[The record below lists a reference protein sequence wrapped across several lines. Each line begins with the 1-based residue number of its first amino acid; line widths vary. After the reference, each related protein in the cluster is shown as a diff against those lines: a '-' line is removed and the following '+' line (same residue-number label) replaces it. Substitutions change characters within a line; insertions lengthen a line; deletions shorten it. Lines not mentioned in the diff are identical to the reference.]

1 MTDRSYFICLECA
14 TLWFQNLSLSSHF
27 SEPPDIRNWFA
38 SYVYESN
45 THHGFQDFGASGG
58 IFTEGEKKAKLDDIR
73 EVDKVNDGLHAGK
86 MESLDGI
93 VKCNESDELE
103 HSRHADVSG
112 LSDSH
117 SLLLSSVSEPPDIR
131 NWFSSY
137 LYETPM
143 LDTTDD
149 FTYSDYKED
158 KESKACNAELACHS
172 RISEVVKSID
182 LVKGSKQTYQTDSTD
197 DQKLERNQIHH
208 VPNELASQRISQ
220 HVLPEQKAQA
230 CCHPSVE
237 EYINKNIDGK
247 ENNVKSDT
255 AFMCRTTQKHT
266 VVHVENY
273 TGGQEGK
280 YLPLIQTKN
289 NSENSLS
296 NEGDFGKENLET
308 ALPENGFVCT
318 RNSGEPADIESFT
331 NPRRVQFQPLR
342 KGGKHWPNRV
352 ENTNTRR
359 NVLSE
364 TTNFPLTNALEITG
378 KWRCPQRNKSNRG
391 PPLKQVRL
399 EQWVRRV

>member
-1 MTDRSYFICLECA
+1 MPNYPKLELHATDSRL
-14 TLWFQNLSLSSHF
+14 LGSLDSASLP

-45 THHGFQDFGASGG
+45 TLHDFQDFGASAG
-58 IFTEGEKKAKLDDIR
+58 IFIEGEKKAKLDDNQV
-73 EVDKVNDGLHAGK
+73 VDKVNDGLHAGK

-103 HSRHADVSG
+103 HSRHADVVSG
-112 LSDSH
+112 LFDSH

-143 LDTTDD
+143 LDTTDG
-149 FTYSDYKED
+149 FTFSDYKED
-158 KESKACNAELACHS
+158 KESKACNAELASHS
-172 RISEVVKSID
+172 RISEVVVKSID
-182 LVKGSKQTYQTDSTD
+182 LVKGSKQTYQTGSMDG
-197 DQKLERNQIHH
+197 QKLERNQIPH
-208 VPNELASQRISQ
+208 VPNELASERISQ
-220 HVLPEQKAQA
+220 PEQKAQA
-230 CCHPSVE
+230 CCHHSVE
-237 EYINKNIDGK
+237 EYINKNIDGR

-255 AFMCRTTQKHT
+255 TFMRRTTQSHT

-296 NEGDFGKENLET
+296 NNRDFGKENLET

-331 NPRRVQFQPLR
+331 KPQRVQFQPLR
-342 KGGKHWPNRV
+342 KGVKHGSNRV
-352 ENTNTRR
+352 ENTDTRR

-364 TTNFPLTNALEITG
+364 TTNLPLTNAPEIMG
-378 KWRCPQRNKSNRG
+378 KWRCPQRNKPNRG
-391 PPLKQVRL
+391 PPFKQVRL